1 MVDAGVLM
9 LVDGVL
15 GPYVGRLVSFALAVL
30 TTFVCNKFFTFANR
44 ESGLTL
50 PREFGRYFFAM
61 IAGGSANYASYA
73 ALVYFV
79 DIVAAWPV
87 IGVAIG
93 SVVGLAINFA
103 LAKNWIFRSEK

>member
-1 MVDAGVLM
+1 MT

-15 GPYVGRLVSFALAVL
+15 GPYLGRLVSFALAVL

-44 ESGLTL
+44 ESGLSL
-50 PREFGRYFFAM
+50 PGEFGRYFSAM
-61 IAGGSANYASYA
+61 IAGGAVNYAVYA

-79 DIVAAWPV
+79 ELVAEWPT
-87 IGVAIG
+87 IGVAVG

-103 LAKNWIFRSEK
+103 LAKNWIFKSKR